1 MRTLTH
7 VWMMVTIRKL
17 IFVSILTKLHWR
29 QIDMEKQRMKV
40 LKPRDCERILNYNG
54 FYPDKQN
61 GCHVIFKD
69 DLGRHITIPRGNINP
84 LVWKR
89 LAKEYNLVEPSKV
102 FK

>member
-1 MRTLTH
+1 MDFMSFRT
-7 VWMMVTIRKL
+7 WMIVLKKL
-17 IFVSILTKLHWR
+17 RTSN
-29 QIDMEKQRMKV
+29 MEKQRMKT

-69 DLGRHITIPRGNINP
+69 DLDRYITIPRGNINP
-84 LVWKR
+84 CIWKR
-89 LAKEYNLVEPSKV
+89 LAKENNLVEPSKV

>member
-1 MRTLTH
+1 MEFMSFGT
-7 VWMMVTIRKL
+7 WMIALKKL
-17 IFVSILTKLHWR
+17 KMS
-29 QIDMEKQRMKV
+29 DMEKQRLKT

-61 GCHVIFKD
+61 GGHVIFKD

-84 LVWKR
+84 LIWKR